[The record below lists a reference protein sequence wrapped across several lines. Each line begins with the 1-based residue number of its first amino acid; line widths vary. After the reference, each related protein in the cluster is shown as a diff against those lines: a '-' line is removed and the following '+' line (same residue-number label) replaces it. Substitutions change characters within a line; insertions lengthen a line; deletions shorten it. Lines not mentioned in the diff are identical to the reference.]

1 MADTDSTVLLT
12 GETGTGKER
21 FADRIHNLSKQS
33 DRTMVKVNCAAL
45 PPHLIESELFG
56 HEKGSFT
63 GAVSKSIGRFE
74 LADSS
79 TIFLDEVGEL
89 PLELQ
94 SKLLRILQEGE
105 FQRVGS
111 SNTTKVNVRVIAASN
126 NDLLNAVN
134 EGKFREDLYYRL
146 NVFPIN
152 IPPLRERKEDITDL
166 LWFFISEFEEKMDKT
181 IKNISRKDMENLI
194 NYPWPGNIR
203 QLRNVIE
210 RAMIISSGPDLKIE
224 LPGIRNTTSVD
235 TKPITEVEKDHIAY
249 ILNLTNWRI
258 RGKTGAAE
266 ILGLKPT
273 TLESR
278 IKKFGI
284 KRSH

>member
-1 MADTDSTVLLT
+1 
-12 GETGTGKER
+12 
-21 FADRIHNLSKQS
+21 
-33 DRTMVKVNCAAL
+33 MVKVNCAAL

-63 GAVSKSIGRFE
+63 GAVTKNIGRFE
-74 LADSS
+74 LADGS
-79 TIFLDEVGEL
+79 TIFLDEIGEF

-94 SKLLRILQEGE
+94 SKLLRVLQEGE

-111 SNTTKVNVRVIAASN
+111 SKTTKVNVRVIGATN
-126 NDLLNAVN
+126 NDLLGEVS
-134 EGKFREDLYYRL
+134 EGRFREDLYYRL

-152 IPPLRERKEDITDL
+152 IPPLRQRKEDITDL
-166 LWFFISEFEEKMDKT
+166 LWFFISEFEEKMGKT

-194 NYPWPGNIR
+194 KHPWPGNVR

-210 RAMIISSGPDLKIE
+210 RAMIISTGPDLEIE
-224 LPGIRNTTSVD
+224 LPGIRNGTPLD
-235 TKPITEVEKDHIAY
+235 IKPITEVEKDHIAY
-249 ILNLTNWRI
+249 ILNMTNWRI
-258 RGKTGAAE
+258 RGKSGAAE
-266 ILGLKPT
+266 VLGLKPT

-278 IKKFGI
+278 IKKLGI